1 MTPKFVPSGLEIHKP
16 NWIHDTPLECL
27 INILYSACSYIETE
41 VLIYPHPPKLKN
53 PI

>member
-1 MTPKFVPSGLEIHKP
+1 MTPKFVPSGLEIHKS
-16 NWIHDTPLECL
+16 NWIHDTPPECL